1 MFNMRLNNIFFILLT
16 FLALACNDIK
26 YQAVDSESFRT
37 ELNGDV
43 VELYT
48 LSSDGGIT
56 VQVTNYGA
64 RVVSILV
71 PDKNGVVADVVVG
84 CETAERYVS
93 EPDARFYGPVVG
105 RYANRIAAGHFTL
118 DGQDYSLAQNDN
130 GQSLHG
136 GVRGFDSV
144 VWTVDEISET
154 SVSMHYLSPDGEE
167 GYPGNL
173 TVHVTYT
180 VEGSALKI
188 EYKAETDSPTVVN
201 LSNHS
206 LFNLAG
212 EGNGDILS
220 HELWIAADA
229 ITPVDSVLIPTG
241 EIAPVDGT
249 PFDFREATA
258 IGARIAADD
267 VQLANGHGYDH
278 NWVLN
283 DFDGSVR
290 LVASLYDPASGRR
303 MEVLTD
309 QPGLQFYSGN
319 FFNETSVGKFGRKIG
334 WRGAVA
340 LETQHFPDSPN
351 HPAFPSTVLRP
362 GETYTQTCIYRFM

>member
-1 MFNMRLNNIFFILLT
+1 MHFNNIFFILLT
-16 FLALACNDIK
+16 FLALACNETE
-26 YQAVDSESFRT
+26 YQIVDSESFRT
-37 ELNGDV
+37 ELDGEV

-71 PDKNGVVADVVVG
+71 PDINGVVADVVVG

-105 RYANRIAAGHFTL
+105 RYANRIAGGLFPL
-118 DGQDYSLAQNDN
+118 DGKEYTLARNDN

-136 GVRGFDSV
+136 GIKGFDSV
-144 VWTVDEISET
+144 VWTVDELSDA

-362 GETYTQTCIYRFM
+362 GETYTQTCIYRFK